1 MNYSLQLIALSFL
14 MFFFGCTSPQEKQP
28 SGTDFFQNPK
38 YPDGDYLNTLPISN
52 IDSCIKRIREEIPP
66 QWQEWSY
73 ESLYF
78 HLPDSTSYTTIFRY
92 LDYVEQQFAHAHIFC
107 QRIRGRLFTK
117 MAQYD
122 TAYTCLQD
130 SYQYARIHKDTLRM
144 TDAQFELAKWA
155 SERGDYPESIRYLL
169 EVNKVYEQ
177 IPTNDGRYFEVLITL
192 GNTYKTFQDL
202 EMAQFWFQK
211 AWAYATQYEWAKG
224 FKIVSAA
231 RVADGYLLQNQLD
244 SAQIFLDKSIYYQN
258 LYKNYYCQDVHYWIQ
273 ARIDLALNNCPKA
286 LINIDKAFLLIAN
299 KEDTSGIK
307 RYEMS
312 KGDAYNCLGQWDKA
326 ISYYKSSLNTT
337 DSVTQQKVLEKI
349 SQVYQKQN
357 NAQLALQYKL
367 QSEELEKRL
376 FDNKKSREIA
386 ILESK
391 GEWIKR
397 EQDVKQQLE
406 QKENTKRNLGIGLV
420 LALIGLSVIGILLRK
435 RHKRIKHLEKVRKNI
450 ERENRKKTEDFKQ
463 IQKDLHAQSSA
474 LETMAQVL
482 ELKNTLIRELE
493 EKVTVSDETATSTV
507 PNDMGLQLRKMKTL
521 TTDDWKRFY
530 DLFDKSF
537 PDFQARLKSNFSSLS
552 PAEIRLFILLKL
564 KLDNAEIAQTLAI
577 SIDSVYKSR
586 YRLRKKLGF
595 TNESDWENFIV
606 EF

>member
-1 MNYSLQLIALSFL
+1 
-14 MFFFGCTSPQEKQP
+14 
-28 SGTDFFQNPK
+28 
-38 YPDGDYLNTLPISN
+38 
-52 IDSCIKRIREEIPP
+52 
-66 QWQEWSY
+66 
-73 ESLYF
+73 
-78 HLPDSTSYTTIFRY
+78 
-92 LDYVEQQFAHAHIFC
+92 
-107 QRIRGRLFTK
+107 
-117 MAQYD
+117 
-122 TAYTCLQD
+122 
-130 SYQYARIHKDTLRM
+130 
-144 TDAQFELAKWA
+144 
-155 SERGDYPESIRYLL
+155 
-169 EVNKVYEQ
+169 
-177 IPTNDGRYFEVLITL
+177 
-192 GNTYKTFQDL
+192 
-202 EMAQFWFQK
+202 
-211 AWAYATQYEWAKG
+211 
-224 FKIVSAA
+224 
-231 RVADGYLLQNQLD
+231 
-244 SAQIFLDKSIYYQN
+244 
-258 LYKNYYCQDVHYWIQ
+258 
-273 ARIDLALNNCPKA
+273 
-286 LINIDKAFLLIAN
+286 
-299 KEDTSGIK
+299 
-307 RYEMS
+307 
-312 KGDAYNCLGQWDKA
+312 
-326 ISYYKSSLNTT
+326 
-337 DSVTQQKVLEKI
+337 VLEKI

-435 RHKRIKHLEKVRKNI
+435 RHRRIKHLEKVRKNI
-450 ERENRKKTEDFKQ
+450 EQENKRKTEDLSQ

-537 PDFQARLKSNFSSLS
+537 PDFQARLKSNFPSLS

-595 TNESDWENFIV
+595 TDESDWENFIV

>member
-1 MNYSLQLIALSFL
+1 MNHYLQFLAWSCLIFL
-14 MFFFGCTSPQEKQP
+14 CGCTSPQEKQANA
-28 SGTDFFQNPK
+28 TDFFQNPK

-66 QWQEWSY
+66 QWQEWSH

-78 HLPDSTSYTTIFRY
+78 RLPDSTSYTTRFRY

-107 QRIRGRLFTK
+107 QRIRGQLFTK

-155 SERGDYPESIRYLL
+155 SNRGDYPESIRYLL

-177 IPTNDGRYFEVLITL
+177 IPTNDGRYFEGLIAL

-202 EMAQFWFQK
+202 EMSQFWFQK
-211 AWAYATQYEWAKG
+211 AWAYAAPHEWAKG
-224 FKIVSAA
+224 FKIAAAA

-244 SAQIFLDKSIYYQN
+244 SAQIFLDKAFYYQN
-258 LYKNYYCQDVHYWIQ
+258 LYKNDYDQDTRYWIQ
-273 ARIDLALNNCPKA
+273 ARIDLARNDCPKA
-286 LINIDKAFLLIAN
+286 LTNIDKALQLNKN
-299 KEDTSGIK
+299 KEDTNRIK
-307 RYEMS
+307 RYETS

-326 ISYYKSSLNTT
+326 VYYYNSSLNTT
-337 DSVTQQKVLEKI
+337 DSVAQQKVLEKI
-349 SQVYQKQN
+349 SQLYQKQN
-357 NAQLALQYKL
+357 KPELALQYKL
-367 QSEELEKRL
+367 QSEELEERL
-376 FDNKKSREIA
+376 FDKKKSREIA

-391 GEWIKR
+391 DEWIKR
-397 EQDVKQQLE
+397 EQAVKQQLE

-420 LALIGLSVIGILLRK
+420 FALIGLTIIGILLNK
-435 RHKRIKHLEKVRKNI
+435 RHKRIQHLEKVRKKI
-450 ERENRKKTEDFKQ
+450 EQENRKKSVSLEQ
-463 IQKDLHAQSSA
+463 IQKDLHLQSSA
-474 LETMAQVL
+474 VETMTQLL
-482 ELKNTLIRELE
+482 ELKNTLIAELE
-493 EKVTVSDETATSTV
+493 EKTIAADGLVMIS
-507 PNDMGLQLRKMKTL
+507 PNDVGLQLRKMNLL
-521 TTDDWKRFY
+521 TADDWKRFY
-530 DLFDKSF
+530 DLFEQSF
-537 PDFQARLKSNFSSLS
+537 PNFQARLKSHFPSLS

-564 KLDNAEIAQTLAI
+564 KLDNTEIAETLGI

-595 TNESDWENFIV
+595 TNEKDWENFIV
-606 EF
+606 AF